1 MTADQISVNFGA
13 LQSSAG
19 SLSAKA
25 AALTNYLEE
34 LLRTLQPMK
43 QTWVE
48 SNSSAG
54 VAADQ
59 AETKLRQ
66 ATNDIIA
73 TINLAGMDGVMDTR
87 PQSAARRAL
96 RAAAADLSHQL
107 GRNSTA

>member
-25 AALTNYLEE
+25 AALTSYLEE

-48 SNSSAG
+48 SGSSAG
-54 VAADQ
+54 VQADA
-59 AETKLRQ
+59 AETKLRA
-66 ATNDIIA
+66 ATSDIIA
-73 TINLAGMDGVMDTR
+73 TIN
-87 PQSAARRAL
+87 QFSAKVNEAHDLQYAL
-96 RAAAADLSHQL
+96 EQQNTNYFS
-107 GRNSTA
+107 

>member
-1 MTADQISVNFGA
+1 MTADQISDNFGA

-25 AALTNYLEE
+25 AALTSYLEE

-48 SNSSAG
+48 SGSSAG

-59 AETKLRQ
+59 AEAKLRA

-73 TINLAGMDGVMDTR
+73 TIN
-87 PQSAARRAL
+87 QFSAKVNEAHDLQYAL
-96 RAAAADLSHQL
+96 ENQNANYFA
-107 GRNSTA
+107 

>member
-1 MTADQISVNFGA
+1 VTADQISVNFGA

-19 SLSAKA
+19 ALSAKA
-25 AALTNYLEE
+25 AALTSYLEE
-34 LLRTLQPMK
+34 LLRSLQPMK

-66 ATNDIIA
+66 ATADIVA
-73 TINLAGMDGVMDTR
+73 TIT
-87 PQSAARRAL
+87 QFSAKVNEAHDLQYAL
-96 RAAAADLSHQL
+96 EQQNTSYFA
-107 GRNSTA
+107 

>member
-19 SLSAKA
+19 ALSTKA
-25 AALTNYLEE
+25 ASLTSYLEE
-34 LLRTLQPMK
+34 LLRSLQPMK

-73 TINLAGMDGVMDTR
+73 TIN
-87 PQSAARRAL
+87 QFSAKVNEAH
-96 RAAAADLSHQL
+96 DLQFQL
-107 GRNSTA
+107 EQQNTSYFA

>member
-19 SLSAKA
+19 SLSTKA
-25 AALTNYLEE
+25 AALTSYLEE

-48 SNSSAG
+48 SGSSAG
-54 VAADQ
+54 GAADQ
-59 AETKLRQ
+59 AEAKLRA

-73 TINLAGMDGVMDTR
+73 TIN
-87 PQSAARRAL
+87 QFSAKVNEAH
-96 RAAAADLSHQL
+96 DLQISLETQ
-107 GRNSTA
+107 NANYFA

>member
-25 AALTNYLEE
+25 AALTSYLED
-34 LLRTLQPMK
+34 LLQSLQPMK

-54 VAADQ
+54 VAADA
-59 AETKLRQ
+59 AETRLRQ

-73 TINLAGMDGVMDTR
+73 TIN
-87 PQSAARRAL
+87 QFSAKVNEAHDLQYAL
-96 RAAAADLSHQL
+96 EQQNTNYFA
-107 GRNSTA
+107 

>member
-13 LQSSAG
+13 LQASAG

-34 LLRTLQPMK
+34 LLRSLQPMK

-73 TINLAGMDGVMDTR
+73 TIN
-87 PQSAARRAL
+87 QFSAKVNEAHDLQYAL
-96 RAAAADLSHQL
+96 EQQNTNYFA
-107 GRNSTA
+107 

>member
-19 SLSAKA
+19 TLSAKA
-25 AALTNYLEE
+25 AALTANLEE

-48 SNSSAG
+48 SGSSAG
-54 VAADQ
+54 IAADQ
-59 AETKLRQ
+59 AETKLRA

-73 TINLAGMDGVMDTR
+73 TINQFSAKVNEAHDLQYALENQNAGYF
-87 PQSAARRAL
+87 A
-96 RAAAADLSHQL
+96 
-107 GRNSTA
+107 

>member
-13 LQSSAG
+13 LQASAG

-25 AALTNYLEE
+25 AALTSYLEE

-59 AETKLRQ
+59 AEAKLRA

-73 TINLAGMDGVMDTR
+73 TIN
-87 PQSAARRAL
+87 QFSAKVNEAHDLQYAL
-96 RAAAADLSHQL
+96 EQQNTSYFA
-107 GRNSTA
+107 